1 MEKDDYRQGNEGQEG
16 NKDMKYAKYN
26 DIYVTYKETHHFC
39 TLNLEVNNRWMGD
52 LEGSCYL

>member
-1 MEKDDYRQGNEGQEG
+1 MEKDDYRRGNEGQEG

-39 TLNLEVNNRWMGD
+39 TLNLEVNNR
-52 LEGSCYL
+52 